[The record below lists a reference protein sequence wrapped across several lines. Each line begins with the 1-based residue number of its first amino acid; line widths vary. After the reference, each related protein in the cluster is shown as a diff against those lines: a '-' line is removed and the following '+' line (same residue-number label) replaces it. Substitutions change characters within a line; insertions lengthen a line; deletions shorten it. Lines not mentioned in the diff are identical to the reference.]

1 MGYFRQAVRGT
12 GWMGGLRLIIR
23 LVALLKL
30 AILAR
35 LLVPAQFGLF
45 GIASLVVA
53 FLETLTE
60 TGINVFLIQEEGDIE
75 EYLDTA
81 WVVSILRGIL
91 IALIVILSATPIA
104 IFFNAKDSFR
114 LLLLIALVPFLRGFI
129 NPAIVKLQKELQ
141 FHKEFFVQSVVVVF
155 EAAIAIFLAFRMR
168 NVESLILGMIG
179 GTLLEIAVSFL
190 LIRPRPKLA
199 FEKTKITRIIGRG
212 KWITAAGFFNY
223 LFHHGDDIVVGK
235 LLGTSSLGFYQM
247 AYKISTLPIT
257 EVADVFGKV
266 TFPIFTKISGDTERL
281 RRAFVKTTVGIT
293 LLVLPIGIFLFVFPK
308 EVIRVVLGEQ
318 WLMAVPALRLLAVFG
333 VIRAISG
340 SSSALFLAVK
350 KQEYVTGLT
359 LVSILGLAVT
369 IIPLVNRYGI
379 LGAAA
384 SATVGALAAL
394 PVIGYYLR
402 RVFRDV
408 HTETE

>member
-1 MGYFRQAVRGT
+1 MGYFHQAVKGT

-35 LLVPAQFGLF
+35 ILVPSQFGLF

-60 TGINVFLIQEEGDIE
+60 TGINVFLIQDEGDIE
-75 EYLDTA
+75 EYIDTA
-81 WVVSILRGIL
+81 WVVSIVRGIL
-91 IALIVILSATPIA
+91 IASIIVLSAPLVA
-104 IFFNAKDSFR
+104 IFFSSKDSFQ

-141 FHKEFFVQSVVVVF
+141 FHKQFIVQSVVVVF
-155 EAAIAIFLAFRMR
+155 EAAITIFLALRMR
-168 NVESLILGMIG
+168 SVESLIFGMIG
-179 GTLLEIAVSFL
+179 GALLEIAISFL

-199 FEKTKITRIIGRG
+199 LEKTKTTRIIGRG

-235 LLGTSSLGFYQM
+235 LLGTTSLGLYQM

-266 TFPIFTKISGDTERL
+266 TFPIFTRISGDTERL
-281 RRAFVKTTVGIT
+281 RKAFVKTTVGIT
-293 LLVLPIGIFLFVFPK
+293 LLVLPFGIFLFLFPNQVIAFVF
-308 EVIRVVLGEQ
+308 GEQ
-318 WLMAVPALRLLAVFG
+318 WLIAAPALQLLAIFG

-369 IIPLVNRYGI
+369 IVPLVNRYGI

-384 SATVGALAAL
+384 SATIGALAAL

-402 RVFRDV
+402 RVFSDV
-408 HTETE
+408 QTETE